1 MGKQTM
7 GAHEKEKTTLYNK
20 EETKKYDGMAY
31 KLLYILSRK

>member
-7 GAHEKEKTTLYNK
+7 DAQEKEKTTLYNK
-20 EETKKYDGMAY
+20 VETKKNDGMAY